1 MKGNVDRRLTELERV
16 AAPMLGFRYFGE
28 KSGADP
34 IVYEERAT
42 GQAFTLSEIDALSA
56 AGWQC
61 TVIGEKFPKDRK
73 GVIRMTWGDSD
84 PLSDG
89 EKPDEK
95 DYPIA
100 TDYH

>member
-1 MKGNVDRRLTELERV
+1 MKGNVDRRINALERV
-16 AAPMLGFRYFGE
+16 VAPMLGFRSFME

-42 GQAFTLSEIDALSA
+42 GLAFTLGEIDALSA
-56 AGWQC
+56 AGWEC